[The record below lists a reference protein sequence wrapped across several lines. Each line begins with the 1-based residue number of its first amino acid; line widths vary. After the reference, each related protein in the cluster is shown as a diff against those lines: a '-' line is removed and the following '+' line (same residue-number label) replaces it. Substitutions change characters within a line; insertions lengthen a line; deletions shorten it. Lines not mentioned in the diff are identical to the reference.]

1 MLFSLDD
8 DEDDDVTDNGFSPQA
23 WERVATQWRVVGGS
37 SIHNT
42 VEVNTNNFFSYILDR
57 VFINSGI
64 DFCPKAILPPTTTMD
79 DPPPLPWCELN
90 THLKNM
96 CF

>member
-1 MLFSLDD
+1 MLFSLDKDND
-8 DEDDDVTDNGFSPQA
+8 DNVTDDGFSPQA

-37 SIHNT
+37 SLHNT
-42 VEVNTNNFFSYILDR
+42 VEVNTNNFFVYILER

-64 DFCPKAILPPTTTMD
+64 VFCPKVILPPTTTMD
-79 DPPPLPWCELN
+79 NPPPLPCEPN

>member
-8 DEDDDVTDNGFSPQA
+8 DNDNNYDVTDSGFSPQA

-42 VEVNTNNFFSYILDR
+42 VEVNTNNFCLHIR
-57 VFINSGI
+57 
-64 DFCPKAILPPTTTMD
+64 
-79 DPPPLPWCELN
+79 
-90 THLKNM
+90 
-96 CF
+96 

>member
-1 MLFSLDD
+1 VLFSLDD
-8 DEDDDVTDNGFSPQA
+8 DNDDNVTNDSFSPQA

-57 VFINSGI
+57 VFINSWI